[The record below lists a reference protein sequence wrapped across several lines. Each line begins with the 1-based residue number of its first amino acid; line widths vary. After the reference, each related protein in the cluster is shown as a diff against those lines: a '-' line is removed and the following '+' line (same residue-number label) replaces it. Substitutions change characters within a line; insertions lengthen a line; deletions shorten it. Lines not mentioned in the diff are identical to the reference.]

1 MKKEKAKS
9 ESKKAKKE
17 LEDKLVTAFTAVV
30 ADYGKT
36 KKTKSIIEK
45 FAKQLS
51 KKIDLKS
58 KVKVEVVAT
67 ETVEKEPT
75 KPKAVKAKAVKEVV
89 ENSK

>member
-17 LEDKLVTAFTAVV
+17 LEDKLIAAFTAVV

-36 KKTKSIIEK
+36 KKTKAIIEK

-51 KKIDLKS
+51 KKVALKL
-58 KVKVEVVAT
+58 
-67 ETVEKEPT
+67 
-75 KPKAVKAKAVKEVV
+75 
-89 ENSK
+89 

>member
-17 LEDKLVTAFTAVV
+17 LEDKLIAAFTAVV

-36 KKTKSIIEK
+36 KKTKAIIEK

-51 KKIDLKS
+51 KKVDLKS
-58 KVKVEVVAT
+58 KKEIEAVAL
-67 ETVEKEPT
+67 ETMVIEPA
-75 KPKAVKAKAVKEVV
+75 KPKAVKVIPVKKGTETT
-89 ENSK
+89 K